1 MHFTGTIWRPPYE
14 ADSALLQVTAGCTHN
29 RCRFCS
35 LYDVPFSCS
44 PTGEIEA
51 DIEELARFRPR
62 AERVFIT
69 GANPFGLANRQLAPM
84 LERVRERLPRV
95 RSVGGFVRIGDL
107 RHKSDDDLAA
117 WARLGVDDLTIG
129 VETGYDPALA
139 FMDKG
144 HTAADEL
151 EQCRRLD
158 AAGIRYSFF
167 YLVGIAGAGRGEEAA
182 RASARVFGQ
191 LHPVRIGILSM
202 TLFPA
207 SRLYGDVQA
216 GRFEMASELENLR
229 EIRTLVA
236 ELACETLVSTA
247 HVSDAVHVE
256 GLLPRDRGALVRR
269 LDRAIDAA
277 DEPALARYRRAVRSL

>member
-35 LYDVPFSCS
+35 LYDVPFSLS
-44 PTGEIEA
+44 PTDEIET
-51 DIEELARFRPR
+51 DLEEIARFWPH
-62 AERVFIT
+62 AKRVFIT
-69 GANPFGLANRQLAPM
+69 GANPFGVAN
-84 LERVRERLPRV
+84 ERLVPVLEHIRAQLKNV
-95 RSVGGFVRIGDL
+95 RSIGGFVRIGDL

-167 YLVGIAGAGRGEEAA
+167 YLTGIAGSGCDEAAA
-182 RASARVFGQ
+182 RASARVFSQ

-202 TLFPA
+202 TLFPE
-207 SRLYGDVQA
+207 SRLYEDVQA
-216 GRFEMASELENLR
+216 GRFEVASELETLR
-229 EIRTLVA
+229 EIRTLIA
-236 ELACETLVSTA
+236 ELTCETFVSTA

-256 GLLPRDRGALVRR
+256 GLLPRDRTAIVEY
-269 LDRAIDAA
+269 LDRAINGA
-277 DEPALARYRRAVRSL
+277 DEQALANYRRAVHSL